1 MAEAYIGLGSN
12 QGNRHQ
18 NLQDAIR
25 ALDERVQVL
34 DLSAIYRTKA
44 WGLEDQPD
52 FFNQVL
58 KVKTKMTPEDLLEV
72 TQGIE
77 RGLGRQREIR
87 WGPRTIDL
95 DLLIYGELIKHCE
108 SLRIPH
114 PGIPD
119 RNFVLTGMMDL
130 APNLKHPVL
139 GKTIRELYLQCLDT
153 LDVLLI
159 EF

>member
-1 MAEAYIGLGSN
+1 MTEAYIGLGSN

-18 NLQDAIR
+18 NLQHAIQ

-34 DLSAIYRTKA
+34 DRSAIYRTKA

-58 KVKTKMTPEDLLEV
+58 QVQTEMTPEGLLEV
-72 TQGIE
+72 TQEIE
-77 RGLGRQREIR
+77 HKLGRQREIR

-95 DLLIYGELIKHCE
+95 DILMYGELIQHGE

-114 PGIPD
+114 AGIPD

-130 APNLKHPVL
+130 APNLRHPVL

-159 EF
+159 ES

>member
-1 MAEAYIGLGSN
+1 MAEAYVGLGTN

-18 NLQDAIR
+18 NLADAIR
-25 ALDERVQVL
+25 ALCERVIVL
-34 DLSAIYRTKA
+34 DRSSIYRTKA

-58 KVKTKMTPEDLLEV
+58 HVQTELSPIDLLEV
-72 TQGIE
+72 IQEIE
-77 RGLGRQREIR
+77 HKLGRQRAIR
-87 WGPRTIDL
+87 WGPRSIDL
-95 DLLIYGELIKHCE
+95 DILLYGDVILHTE
-108 SLRIPH
+108 SLQIPH

-119 RNFVLTGMMDL
+119 RNFVLSGLMDL
-130 APNLKHPVL
+130 APNLKHPAL

-159 EF
+159 ES

>member
-12 QGNRHQ
+12 QGNRNQ

-25 ALDERVQVL
+25 ALDQRVMVL
-34 DLSAIYRTKA
+34 DRSAIYQTKA
-44 WGLEDQPD
+44 WGIEHQPH

-58 KVKTKMTPEDLLEV
+58 KVQTELSPDDLLKV
-72 TQGIE
+72 AQAIE
-77 RGLGRQREIR
+77 NGLGRQREIR
-87 WGPRTIDL
+87 WGPRSIDL
-95 DLLIYGELIKHCE
+95 DILMYGNLVYNHE
-108 SLRIPH
+108 SLQIPH
-114 PGIPD
+114 PGIAH

-130 APNLKHPVL
+130 APNLRHPVL

>member
-1 MAEAYIGLGSN
+1 MAEAYIGLGTN
-12 QGNRHQ
+12 QGNRYQH
-18 NLQDAIR
+18 LADAIG
-25 ALDERVQVL
+25 ALGERVMVL
-34 DLSAIYRTKA
+34 DRSSIYRTKA

-58 KVKTKMTPEDLLEV
+58 QVQTDLSPIDLLGLIQE
-72 TQGIE
+72 IE
-77 RGLGRQREIR
+77 HKLGRQRKIR
-87 WGPRTIDL
+87 WGPRSIDL
-95 DLLIYGELIKHCE
+95 DILLYGDVILHSE
-108 SLRIPH
+108 SLHIPH

-119 RNFVLTGMMDL
+119 RNFVLSGLMDL

-159 EF
+159 ES

>member
-1 MAEAYIGLGSN
+1 MAKAYIGLGTN
-12 QGNRHQ
+12 QGNRYQH
-18 NLQDAIR
+18 LADAIG
-25 ALDERVQVL
+25 ALGERVKVM
-34 DLSAIYRTKA
+34 DRSSIYRTKA

-58 KVKTKMTPEDLLEV
+58 QVQTELSPIDLLGLIQE
-72 TQGIE
+72 IE
-77 RGLGRQREIR
+77 HKLGRQRKIR
-87 WGPRTIDL
+87 WGPRSIDL
-95 DLLIYGELIKHCE
+95 DILLYGDVILHSE
-108 SLRIPH
+108 SLHIPH

-119 RNFVLTGMMDL
+119 RNFVLSGLMDL

-159 EF
+159 ES